1 MFSLEKIKKEF
12 NLNGFVILRKIF
24 LKNQISRLLV
34 EIEKIKI
41 KSINIKNPHLHYTKD
56 NKINTIHDINHYVK
70 KGLVID
76 FSKNKKI
83 SSIVNYILNGKSR
96 VRNIEFFLKPR
107 KTGLRSA
114 FHQDNDN

>member
-41 KSINIKNPHLHYTKD
+41 KSINIKNLHLHYTKD

-70 KGLVID
+70 KGLDID

-83 SSIVNYILNGKSR
+83 SSIVNYILIR
-96 VRNIEFFLKPR
+96 LE
-107 KTGLRSA
+107 
-114 FHQDNDN
+114 